1 MIFYF
6 RSQKIR
12 TKLYVYKI
20 NDGLSTLTLLRTAKL
35 LSASFY
41 FNFLDEN
48 EMIFARIFSRSNLPH
63 HSLSMDM
70 SILKNNARSS
80 TKIKNTAVR
89 FNARLTPEIK
99 ENESVSFRYALSIL
113 HF

>member
-1 MIFYF
+1 
-6 RSQKIR
+6 
-12 TKLYVYKI
+12 
-20 NDGLSTLTLLRTAKL
+20 
-35 LSASFY
+35 
-41 FNFLDEN
+41 
-48 EMIFARIFSRSNLPH
+48 
-63 HSLSMDM
+63 MDM